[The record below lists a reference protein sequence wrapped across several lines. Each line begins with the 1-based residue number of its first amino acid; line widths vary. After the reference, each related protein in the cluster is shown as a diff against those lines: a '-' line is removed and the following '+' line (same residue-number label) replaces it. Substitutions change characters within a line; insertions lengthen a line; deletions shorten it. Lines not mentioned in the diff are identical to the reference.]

1 MKKIMS
7 VATVALAL
15 AGVLTLAGC
24 MPGAD
29 QAARNDHGTNVPTSQ
44 PAPPPA
50 ANTDTGSVDG
60 DMGDIDKTLSGVDAD
75 LSAAA
80 DSSHDAD

>member
-1 MKKIMS
+1 MKKITS

-15 AGVLTLAGC
+15 AGVLALAGC
-24 MPGAD
+24 MPRAS
-29 QAARNDHGTNVPTSQ
+29 QAAQTGPGSTVQTNQ

-50 ANTDTGSVDG
+50 ATDSNSVNDNL
-60 DMGDIDKTLSGVDAD
+60 GDIDKTLSGVDAD